1 MSLLVVVATLY
12 YIAVIVAAARFG
24 GRSGR
29 APEKPPP
36 ISILKPLR
44 GADPRL
50 LDNLRSHLALDYPDF
65 EILCGIAHPDDPAVA
80 VMEELGSARF
90 LRPIVCGPPGDGN
103 AKVAILE
110 KLAAEARHDTLLVND
125 ADIRLEPGDLAALAA
140 ELTPNVGLVT
150 TLYRA
155 RPGGTSASRLDA
167 AWISGD
173 FAGQALVGAKLAG
186 LSFALGATMLFRRGD
201 LEMIGGF
208 GAIRPYL
215 ADDYQLGARI
225 AALGKP
231 VRLSNVLVET
241 ILGDPGWREVW
252 LRHLRWSRTIRASRP
267 GGHLGFGVT
276 FGCLWALLLLAAGGP
291 GWLAALAVAG
301 RMAASF
307 SVAAAL
313 GASATAT
320 ALVAPLAELWSAAVW
335 LWSFTG
341 REVVW
346 AGRRLRL
353 DRSGIIAESRD

>member
-1 MSLLVVVATLY
+1 MSLLVGLATLY
-12 YIAVIVAAARFG
+12 YLAVIVAAARFG

-29 APEKPPP
+29 APEKPPLV
-36 ISILKPLR
+36 SILKPLR
-44 GADPRL
+44 GADPHL
-50 LDNLRSHLALDYPDF
+50 LANLRSHLQLDYPDF
-65 EILCGIAHPDDPAVA
+65 EILCGVAHADDPAVA
-80 VMEELGSARF
+80 VIKGLGSAIR
-90 LRPIVCGPPGDGN
+90 LIVCGPPGLGN

-110 KLAAEARHDTLLVND
+110 KLAAEARHETLLVDD
-125 ADIRLEPGDLAALAA
+125 ADIRLEPGDLAALVAD
-140 ELTPNVGLVT
+140 LTPDVGLVT

-155 RPGGTSASRLDA
+155 RPGGTWASRLDA

-173 FAGQALVGAKLAG
+173 FAGQALVGAKLAR

-201 LEMIGGF
+201 LEKIGGF
-208 GAIRPYL
+208 RAIRPYL

-225 AALGKP
+225 AGLGKP
-231 VRLSNVLVET
+231 VRLSNVVVET
-241 ILGDPGWREVW
+241 VLGAPGWREVW

-267 GGHLGFGVT
+267 DGHLGFGVT

-313 GASATAT
+313 DASAMAT
-320 ALVAPLAELWSAAVW
+320 ALAAPLVELWSAAVW

-341 REVVW
+341 REIVW
-346 AGRRLRL
+346 GGRRLRL
-353 DRSGIIAESRD
+353 ERSGIIVESRD